1 MVKVRTGQR
10 ISDDTTVFEL
20 RGISQKMGHRFFD
33 ISTSCLI
40 AVENDDAPT
49 QVVVPKVEKAV
60 VQEDDEP
67 KNIKKIGKK
76 R

>member
-10 ISDDTTVFEL
+10 ISDDTTVMQL

-40 AVENDDAPT
+40 AVENDDAKAS
-49 QVVVPKVEKAV
+49 VVVPKVEKP
-60 VQEDDEP
+60 EETKDDEP
-67 KNIKKIGKK
+67 KYIKKKK
-76 R
+76 K